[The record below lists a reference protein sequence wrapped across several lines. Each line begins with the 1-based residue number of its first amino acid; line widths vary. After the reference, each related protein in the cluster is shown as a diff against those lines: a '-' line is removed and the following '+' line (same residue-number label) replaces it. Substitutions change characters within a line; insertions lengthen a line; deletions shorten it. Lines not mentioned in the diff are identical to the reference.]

1 MDEMKVT
8 DLPDYKLEGITAA
21 DRNLEWLKDVKGHF
35 KLLPVKPSDPTLEA
49 GVMELTFT
57 VTSEEGWVNEEGLLG
72 VEVLDQVVF
81 GVVGV
86 GVLQVDAQGAKGV
99 IGAGGV
105 PDDVQLV
112 GGPEVRRKD
121 G

>member
-49 GVMELTFT
+49 GVMELT
-57 VTSEEGWVNEEGLLG
+57 
-72 VEVLDQVVF
+72 
-81 GVVGV
+81 
-86 GVLQVDAQGAKGV
+86 
-99 IGAGGV
+99 
-105 PDDVQLV
+105 
-112 GGPEVRRKD
+112 
-121 G
+121 